1 MEINVGKTKVMRI
14 SREPY
19 TLQIMT
25 DQKQL
30 QNVEYFN
37 DVGSLITND
46 ATCTREIKSRSAMAK
61 SAFNSRKNFFT
72 SKLDLRKKLVKRYI
86 LNTALYGAAS
96 WTLRNVDQ
104 KCGAA
109 EGRKRSVG
117 SIV

>member
-19 TLQIMT
+19 TLQIIT

-46 ATCTREIKSRSAMAK
+46 ATRTREIKSRSAMAK
-61 SAFNSRKNFFT
+61 SAFNSRKNLFA
-72 SKLDLRKKLVKRYI
+72 SKFDSNLGKKLVKCYI
-86 LNTALYGAAS
+86 WSTASYS
-96 WTLRNVDQ
+96 
-104 KCGAA
+104 A
-109 EGRKRSVG
+109 EYSDTSESRSEMPRKF
-117 SIV
+117 